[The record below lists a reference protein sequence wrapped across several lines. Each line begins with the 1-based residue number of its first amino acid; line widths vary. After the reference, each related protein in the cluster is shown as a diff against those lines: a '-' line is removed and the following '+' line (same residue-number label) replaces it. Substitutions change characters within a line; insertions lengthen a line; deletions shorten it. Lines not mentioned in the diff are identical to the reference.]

1 VEFFEETN
9 ATLSADLRVIK
20 HDIAYLSDLFDKLN
34 EMNLH
39 LQGNEVDLIKT
50 KSVISTFVSKL
61 AMFKRNIGRR
71 ELYQFPNLSEL
82 KKKGGIQNDNLHV
95 FCNHLDMLHKD
106 MSTIFEDLL
115 LMEISDW
122 IRNPF

>member
-1 VEFFEETN
+1 MHFKVLNPLFQNKNGRRRDIKETN

-34 EMNLH
+34 EMNLQ
-39 LQGNEVDLIKT
+39 LQGNEVNLIKA
-50 KSVISTFVSKL
+50 KSVISTFVSKS

-82 KKKGGIQNDNLHV
+82 EK
-95 FCNHLDMLHKD
+95 
-106 MSTIFEDLL
+106 
-115 LMEISDW
+115 
-122 IRNPF
+122 